1 MFSSLLCGILPSCM
15 IFTRERVI
23 MDYKSNTRKP
33 DWDKLT
39 LEEKNHQLFLQQKET
54 LDTFLAHGAITKAQ
68 HDKSLGDLREKM
80 GEKD

>member
-1 MFSSLLCGILPSCM
+1 
-15 IFTRERVI
+15 
-23 MDYKSNTRKP
+23 MDYISNTRKT
-33 DWDKLT
+33 DWEKLT
-39 LEEKNHQLFLQQKET
+39 LVEKRHQLYLQQKDT

>member
-1 MFSSLLCGILPSCM
+1 
-15 IFTRERVI
+15 

-54 LDTFLAHGAITKAQ
+54 LDTFLAHGAISKAQ

>member
-1 MFSSLLCGILPSCM
+1 M

>member
-1 MFSSLLCGILPSCM
+1 M

-54 LDTFLAHGAITKAQ
+54 LDTFLAHGAITEAQ

>member
-1 MFSSLLCGILPSCM
+1 
-15 IFTRERVI
+15 